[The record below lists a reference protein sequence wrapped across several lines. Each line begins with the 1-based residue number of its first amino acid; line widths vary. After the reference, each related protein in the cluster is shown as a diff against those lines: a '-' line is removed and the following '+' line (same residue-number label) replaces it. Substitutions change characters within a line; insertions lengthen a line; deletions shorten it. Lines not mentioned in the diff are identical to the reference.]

1 MEGPQVV
8 EGQRYSSLDNRTNEE
23 LVIGQTVLPSAPPRT
38 MSQPRQQVV
47 FTVEGET
54 QQISTSCQYSKCCV
68 VTCLLMCCLISSA
81 VSLGLLGYGIK
92 IVSDVYHWSAESL
105 DDSRLDSWKFTDE
118 TTLCVTLSGKDLQH
132 SGCAKHIF
140 NDISSDKNYTCCV
153 RDSRQYSFLYQL
165 MNEEQS
171 RRASA
176 VNNGKCTHSKAL
188 SEVLHNGTL
197 IWKPVKECEINGK
210 ATNASLFKIN
220 ESYMYS
226 VYISLAIRFEKTY
239 KNLPNHQIRIKLY
252 RRPVNGT
259 LDSMNDVEL
268 MHKTVNV
275 RKEFQSF
282 ENVFFYGAFNLQKG
296 EFIYIEVKNSEYL
309 YNYEEASVIGFY
321 KIK

>member
-1 MEGPQVV
+1 MEGPHVV

-47 FTVEGET
+47 FTVE
-54 QQISTSCQYSKCCV
+54 
-68 VTCLLMCCLISSA
+68 
-81 VSLGLLGYGIK
+81 GYGIK

-140 NDISSDKNYTCCV
+140 NDISGDKKLHICV

-259 LDSMNDVEL
+259 LDSMNDL
-268 MHKTVNV
+268 IDI
-275 RKEFQSF
+275 QDC
-282 ENVFFYGAFNLQKG
+282 
-296 EFIYIEVKNSEYL
+296 
-309 YNYEEASVIGFY
+309 
-321 KIK
+321 